1 MTPKIAGVTVALLA
15 LAAAPLQAQHPPRPP
30 CPATTDSL
38 VAAGFRAYRA
48 DSLARADS
56 LWTAVLTRCYS
67 ADAALG
73 RGQVHLRRGQL
84 DSADFAFHVLLL
96 EAPGYVDAWIGLTRV
111 HLQVGAHDE
120 AAKSIRRAHALAPTR
135 EDVAQLW
142 AQVFPDGDRPAP
154 TRRPRPD
161 SLVLVSRTHGEQF
174 QVRSGGEWRDI
185 YLQGVNLGVAL
196 PGKYPSEFPLDSFRY
211 AGWLDTLSAMGVN
224 TVRLY
229 TILPPSFYRAFRAW
243 NLAHPAATI
252 WLVHGVWTELPA
264 GDDFDDAGWKGQFR
278 EEMRRVIDL
287 LHGQVVI
294 PPRPG
299 HASGTYDADVS
310 RWVLAYIIG
319 REWEPFAVKAFD
331 AAGGG
336 RPASYHGRF
345 LEMPTGA
352 RMDGWMAEQCDY
364 LVAYEF
370 DTYHAL
376 RPVAYTNWPTLDPL
390 RHPTE
395 ANSDEEAVWRRRSGR
410 PARQNKLEYEN
421 DAVGLDAS
429 LVRATAANPA
439 GWFASYH
446 AYPYYPDF
454 IDLDTAYRRARSS
467 LGPSTYFGYLQDLRR
482 HHAGIPLLI
491 SEYGVPSSRGNAH
504 RQAQGFDH
512 GGHDERQQA
521 AVNAR
526 LTREIRESGAAGAI
540 LFALLDEWFKKN
552 WIVIDLEIPPERTRN
567 WHNLMDAE
575 QNYGIWAMVAG
586 DSATRPVLGGD
597 IRKWRRLDSVA
608 TGTAG
613 TIRVGADASWF
624 YLALELPG
632 MAGRPVVWGE
642 EGIEIA
648 LDTYRRGLGQRVLP
662 SGARGR
668 DVGFEFLLQLTG
680 PDSSRMRITP
690 DYSPYAPLPSVGAK
704 GDDHAV
710 FYRRPAASRARR
722 DGAWAPMEV
731 ITNRARF
738 GRDGTFYPARGVDR
752 GVLRYGTE
760 AGSTLSDWWYDEG
773 SGTIEIRIPWGM
785 LNVTDPSTRTVLHDS
800 AGHGHFAVVT
810 TDGFLVGATRVSR
823 RGRPAVTA
831 STPTIAGEWQAA
843 QFRPWIWPAWEEP
856 VWHARLKPLYE
867 AMREVWG
874 ER

>member
-1 MTPKIAGVTVALLA
+1 MAPKIAGVTAALLLLSA
-15 LAAAPLQAQHPPRPP
+15 LPLPAQRPP

-38 VAAGFRAYRA
+38 VAAGFRAYRGDSVAAAKATWLRVLGNCPRSVEARLGLGLAAMRAGDMVAA
-48 DSLARADS
+48 DSFLTAARRDAPRYPTIILALALVRERTGDLSSARTLAREARQLNPTDPDVKS
-56 LWTAVLTRCYS
+56 LWERL
-67 ADAALG
+67 
-73 RGQVHLRRGQL
+73 
-84 DSADFAFHVLLL
+84 
-96 EAPGYVDAWIGLTRV
+96 
-111 HLQVGAHDE
+111 
-120 AAKSIRRAHALAPTR
+120 
-135 EDVAQLW
+135 
-142 AQVFPDGDRPAP
+142 FPDGDRPTP

-161 SLVLVSRTHGEQF
+161 SLILVSRTHGERF
-174 QVRSGGEWRDI
+174 QVRADTGWRDI

-196 PGKYPSEFPLDSFRY
+196 PGHYPSEFPLDSLRY
-211 AGWLDTLSAMGVN
+211 AGWLDTLSAMGAN
-224 TVRLY
+224 TVRVY
-229 TILPPSFYRAFRAW
+229 TILPPAFYRAFRAW
-243 NLAHPAATI
+243 NLAHPTATI
-252 WLVHGVWTELPA
+252 WLIHGVWTELPE
-264 GDDFDDAGWKGQFR
+264 GDDFDAAAWKGQFR
-278 EEMRRVIDL
+278 DEMRRVVDL
-287 LHGQVVI
+287 LHGQLVL
-294 PPRPG
+294 PPKPG

-310 RWVLAYIIG
+310 AWVLAYIIG

-336 RPASYHGRF
+336 RTVSYRGRF

-370 DTYHAL
+370 DGYNAL

-390 RHPTE
+390 THITE
-395 ANSDEEAVWRRRSGR
+395 ANSDEEAAWRRRSGR
-410 PARQNKLEYEN
+410 QARQNKLEYEN

-429 LVRATAANPA
+429 LVRPTAANPA
-439 GWFASYH
+439 GWFVSYH

-454 IDLDTAYRRARSS
+454 IDLDPVYSRARSS
-467 LGPSTYFGYLQDLRR
+467 LGPSNYFGYLQDLKR

-491 SEYGVPSSRGNAH
+491 SEYGVPSSRGDAH

-521 AVNAR
+521 AVDAR

-552 WIVIDLEIPPERTRN
+552 WIVIDLEIPLERTRN

-586 DSATRPVLGGD
+586 DTATRPVLGGD
-597 IRKWRRLDSVA
+597 IGKWRRLDSIA
-608 TGTAG
+608 TGSAG

-624 YLALELPG
+624 YVALELPG
-632 MAGRPVVWGE
+632 MAGRPLAWDQ

-648 LDTYRRGLGQRVLP
+648 LDTYRRDLGQRVLP
-662 SGARGR
+662 SGARSR

-690 DYSPYAPLPSVGAK
+690 DYTPYNPLPSTRDQ

-710 FYRRPAASRARR
+710 FYHRPAASRPRADRV
-722 DGAWAPMEV
+722 WAPMEV

-738 GRDGTFYPARGVDR
+738 GRDGTFFPARGIDR
-752 GVLRYGTE
+752 GALRYGTE
-760 AGSTLSDWWYDEG
+760 GTSTLSDWWYDEA
-773 SGTIEIRIPWGM
+773 SGTIEVRIPWGM
-785 LNVTDPSTRTVLHDS
+785 LNVTDPSTRTLLHDS
-800 AGHGHFAVVT
+800 TGQGDFAVVT
-810 TDGFLVGATRVSR
+810 TDGFQVGAARVTR
-823 RGRPAVTA
+823 RGRPTVTA
-831 STPTIAGEWQAA
+831 STPTITGEWQGA
-843 QFRPWIWPAWEEP
+843 QFHPWLWREWEEP
-856 VWHARLKPLYE
+856 VWHGRLKPLYE

-874 ER
+874 TR